1 MDDTPDEFL
10 SRNVESVLEEVSSTV
25 EQRFRLFKSY
35 DLARAQTD
43 YASAGGLIPTY
54 IQTLDDM
61 GFGFRGGKIYAIA
74 ARPGSGKTTL
84 MIELALRRAKAL
96 ASGQAEGGP
105 AVFVTYEE
113 RILDIYSKFL
123 LCAAAHC
130 YPNSPEDAPWRK
142 AADKFLQGDTDGF
155 YRMEHLSD
163 LRKAAEE
170 IDGLQSAGHLYLVDG
185 DERYL
190 VDGDERRLAEVDD
203 LVTTL
208 QEHSIEGV
216 PGLLLT
222 DYYQKVKPP
231 RDSNSYS
238 RQQQLQEV
246 ADTFRQYAKD
256 NAVPVVMGAQVQRN
270 VEGQPDLKDIR
281 EADDLANDAAGVLT
295 LHHKD
300 KAVETN
306 DKLPAGGRDMWSS
319 TKAREVTVRIVKN
332 RDGRSD
338 IEGQLHLYGA
348 SSHFRDATAVRNP
361 NTLRGQYT

>member
-1 MDDTPDEFL
+1 MDEKQA
-10 SRNVESVLEEVSSTV
+10 SIVEEEQSMSSDAKQK
-25 EQRFRLFKSY
+25 EAPFELFKEY
-35 DLARAQTD
+35 GAAQAQAD
-43 YASAGGLIPTY
+43 YAVSGDFIPTY
-54 IQTLDDM
+54 IQSIDAM

-123 LCAAAHC
+123 LCAAAHY
-130 YPNSPEDAPWRK
+130 YPTSPGDAPWRSAVDLWLAKK
-142 AADKFLQGDTDGF
+142 AEGYYRQEHYADIT
-155 YRMEHLSD
+155 
-163 LRKAAEE
+163 KAAEE
-170 IDGLQSAGHLYLVDG
+170 VDGLQRAGHLYIVDG
-185 DERYL
+185 DQHKLSQVNVL
-190 VDGDERRLAEVDD
+190 VDKLKEHEVKAK
-203 LVTTL
+203 
-208 QEHSIEGV
+208 

-231 RDSNSYS
+231 ENSYSYS

-256 NAVPVVMGAQVQRN
+256 NAVPVLMGAQVQRN

-295 LHHKD
+295 LHHED
-300 KAVETN
+300 KAVE
-306 DKLPAGGRDMWSS
+306 DHDGGRDAWPI
-319 TKAREVTVRIVKN
+319 TKPRKVTVRIVKN

-338 IEGQLHLYGA
+338 IEAQLHLYGA
-348 SSHFRDATAVRNP
+348 SSHFRDEPAPAVRIP
-361 NTLRGQYT
+361 NTGRTLL